1 MTQAMTPAMT
11 PETLFLLA
19 LFVVVM
25 VGSPGPANALFLAS
39 GATVGVRRTL
49 PFLAGTLLGFAAV
62 GIAIALGLN
71 SLLEDRPD
79 VALVLSVASLAYML
93 YLAWRIATAPP
104 LTQSSVEPLGF
115 RDGLA
120 LHPLNPKAWVM
131 LTAAFAQFATP
142 SHGYIQQAAIIV
154 AAFVLLGAPLNV
166 LWAVGGEWLTKRI
179 TSPALQRGINL
190 FMGTATA
197 VVVLALVLGGGAET
211 GP

>member
-1 MTQAMTPAMT
+1 MS

-19 LFVVVM
+19 LFVVLM

-49 PFLAGTLLGFAAV
+49 PFLAGTLVGFAAV

-79 VALVLSVASLAYML
+79 VALVLSFASLAYML

-104 LTQSSVEPLGF
+104 LSQSSVEPLGF
-115 RDGLA
+115 RDGLV

-142 SHGYIQQAAIIV
+142 GNGYVQQAAVIV
-154 AAFVLLGAPLNV
+154 AAFVLLGAPLNM
-166 LWAVGGEWLTKRI
+166 LWAVGGEWLTRRI
-179 TSPALQRGINL
+179 TSPGLQRAVNL

-197 VVVLALVLGGGAET
+197 VVVLALVLGGGAEA